1 MAGGEFL
8 LYQTEDGRTRVECR
22 FADETLWLTQAG
34 MAELFQTSKQNVAKH
49 LKAIF
54 AEGELAEDAVV
65 NPWLTTAADGKRY
78 RVSHYSL
85 EAVLAV
91 GYRVRSVRG
100 TQFRRWATERLGEY
114 LLKGFTLDDDR
125 LKNPPIFDKSAG
137 TAVPDYFSQLLER
150 VRDIRASERRMYL
163 RVREVFALAADYE
176 PSLPE
181 TTQFFRIIQHKLHFA
196 VTGQTA
202 AELIARRADSAAPHM
217 GLTNWRG
224 GSVAR
229 ADVTVAKNYLK
240 EPEIAE
246 LNRVVVMWLDF
257 AEDQALRRKQIFLRD
272 WQTRLEEFL
281 RFNDRSVLP
290 DAGSM
295 SKKTADA
302 KALAEYEGFAAARRQ
317 EREALGEA
325 DAMKALEQ
333 AARALE
339 APQRQPRR
347 AQAQNP
353 DNAATAANT
362 APAGPVPKRRGKKK
376 DA

>member
-1 MAGGEFL
+1 MATGEFL

-22 FADETLWLTQAG
+22 FADESLWLTQAG
-34 MAELFQTSKQNVAKH
+34 MADLFATTPQNVTQH

-54 AEGELAEDAVV
+54 AEGELSVEATCKDDLQVRIEGGRQVQRMV
-65 NPWLTTAADGKRY
+65 RY
-78 RVSHYSL
+78 YRL
-85 EAVLAV
+85 EAILAV

-114 LLKGFTLDDDR
+114 LLKGFTLDDER
-125 LKNPPIFDKSAG
+125 LKNPPIFGKDSGVAP
-137 TAVPDYFSQLLER
+137 PDYFSQLLER

-163 RVREVFALAADYE
+163 RVREIFALAADYE

-181 TTQFFRIIQHKLHFA
+181 TTQFFRIIQNKLHFA

-202 AELIARRADSAAPHM
+202 AELIALRASRDLPNM
-217 GLTNWRG
+217 GLTSWKAG
-224 GSVAR
+224 KDGDLAR

-257 AEDQALRRKQIFLRD
+257 AEDQALRRKQVFLRD
-272 WQTRLEEFL
+272 WQTKLDEFL
-281 RFNDRSVLP
+281 RFNERRVLP
-290 DAGSM
+290 DAGSV

-302 KALAEYEGFAAARRQ
+302 KALAEFEGFAAARRH
-317 EREALGEA
+317 ERELLGEA
-325 DAMKALEQ
+325 DSMKALEQ

-339 APQRQPRR
+339 APTRKPG
-347 AQAQNP
+347 AK
-353 DNAATAANT
+353 AAKAGRVANK
-362 APAGPVPKRRGKKK
+362 AGKKK
-376 DA
+376 SP